1 MNEVKLVSTKQVLG
15 KELNIYG
22 SIDEPLFLA
31 KDVAEWIEHSDVSMM
46 LRKIDGDEKVSLTNP
61 NNVCGGQKAWF
72 LTEDGLYELLMQ
84 SRKPIAKQFKKE
96 VKRILKELRKG
107 ELYSIFEEDARER
120 NRQIMHLENRL
131 NEDNKLL
138 NKKINELTLRM
149 WSIQD
154 QYSNNV
160 KKLMDDINNIT
171 TICNDH
177 FEYGHY
183 EYTYIDNDRIY
194 KIDDIPNA
202 TLWDVTNFLCFNN
215 YLIYR
220 YDNYTGAWYYIPNPW
235 REGVLTLTPYITFT
249 KELYDIL
256 VEYFKNRINCPL
268 IYRNK

>member
-31 KDVAEWIEHSDVSMM
+31 KDVAEWIEHSRASEM
-46 LRKIDGDEKVSLTNP
+46 LKCVDEDEKLMQTILAS
-61 NNVCGGQKAWF
+61 GQRREMWF
-72 LTEDGLYELLMQ
+72 LTEDGLYEVLMQ

-107 ELYSIFEEDARER
+107 ELYSIFEEDTRER
-120 NRQIMHLENRL
+120 NRQIMHLEDRL

-138 NKKINELTLRM
+138 NKRINELKIQM

-202 TLWDVTNFLCFNN
+202 TFWDVTNFLCFNN

-220 YDNYTGAWYYIPNPW
+220 YDNYIGAEYYIPNPW
-235 REGVLTLTPYITFT
+235 RKGVLTLTPYITFT

-256 VEYFKNRINCPL
+256 VEYFKNRTNCPL